1 MAPCLPEPMQPP
13 VEDQPTERIE
23 RAWTRLEP
31 VVVRAVFLS
40 TAVHVLFLLLAYT
53 ASPFT
58 PEAADH
64 RIQHLIQVAD
74 WTPPGV
80 SVVLVDMPV
89 PVEPPVVEEPAPI
102 EEPVVAA
109 SPVVEEPAPVEPIV
123 REEPAP
129 VVRRERPVETA
140 AIAPD
145 PEPPAPSVPAPPVE
159 DPSPLPIEPVA
170 DPTTPS
176 YEAVATSDS
185 GAIAPATSDA
195 PAVAVV
201 DPTATT
207 PGRGTAS
214 GSNVEGNPTGT
225 TAVVA
230 PAGPARDGLGEV
242 RRAYQSSIEARV
254 RRAAAWT
261 PAMRRQGLA
270 GTIHLEI
277 RVDADGRIVDVL
289 VHRSSGNPSLDDEA
303 MAQIRSLRRLPQ
315 PPSELGEEGRRLLV
329 PLSYGV

>member
-1 MAPCLPEPMQPP
+1 MRPP
-13 VEDQPTERIE
+13 LEDQTNERIE

-31 VVVRAVFLS
+31 VAVRAVLVS
-40 TAVHVLFLLLAYT
+40 AAVHALFLLLAYT

-58 PEAADH
+58 PEASDH

-80 SVVLVDMPV
+80 SVVLVDIPA
-89 PVEPPVVEEPAPI
+89 PVEPPVVEEPAPVDT
-102 EEPVVAA
+102 PVVEETPAVEA
-109 SPVVEEPAPVEPIV
+109 SSVEEPAPVEPIV

-129 VVRRERPVETA
+129 VVRRERPTPPVETA
-140 AIAPD
+140 AATPD
-145 PEPPAPSVPAPPVE
+145 PDPPAPSDPAPPVE

-170 DPTTPS
+170 DPTTPT
-176 YEAVATSDS
+176 YDAVAASDT
-185 GAIAPATSDA
+185 GAVAPTPAPA

-207 PGRGTAS
+207 PGRGNTS
-214 GSNVEGNPTGT
+214 GGATDGQEMGTSAVAAPTGQ
-225 TAVVA
+225 
-230 PAGPARDGLGEV
+230 ARDGLGEV

-303 MAQIRSLRRLPQ
+303 LAQIRSLRRLPQ